1 MLINLTNH
9 PFEKWSDAQKQAA
22 MQFGECIDLP
32 FPFVDPMADKTDI
45 DQLTDQY
52 LQKILEMAQDED
64 TEIVVHLMGEISFVY
79 TLLEKLRVCNI
90 LSVLST
96 TERVSVDLGD
106 GERVIKFN
114 FVRFRSYY

>member
-9 PFEKWSDAQKQAA
+9 PFEQWNDTQKQAA
-22 MQFGECIDLP
+22 MQFGECVDLP
-32 FPFVDPMADKTDI
+32 FPFVDPTADKTEI
-45 DQLTDQY
+45 DALSDQY
-52 LQKILEMAQDED
+52 LEKILDMAQNED
-64 TEIVVHLMGEISFVY
+64 AEIVVHLMGEMSFVY
-79 TLLEKLRVCNI
+79 TLLEKLRVRNI